1 MKKDRF
7 TIPNAT
13 TSFEIHEFCC
23 VVKLLIFPFS
33 LMLKVMYEDLDFSQK
48 KKLKK
53 TFRTHRPEKKI
64 GNYWEN
70 PVVKNIFED
79 IESNICI

>member
-1 MKKDRF
+1 MMKKDRF

-64 GNYWEN
+64 GNY
-70 PVVKNIFED
+70 
-79 IESNICI
+79 